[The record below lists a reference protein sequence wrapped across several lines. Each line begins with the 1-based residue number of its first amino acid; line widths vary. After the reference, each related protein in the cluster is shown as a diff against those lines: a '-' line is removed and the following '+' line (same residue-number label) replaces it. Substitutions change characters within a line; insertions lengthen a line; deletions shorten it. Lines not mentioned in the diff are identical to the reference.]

1 MFQRVSKHHEA
12 LGNRGSSEEC
22 SCIAFEPPYSSRVR
36 REGEEH
42 ARRGTSGVK
51 RIKAR
56 VQWTLARLNGL
67 AMGEPETCQG
77 SSEPLARRTGRPR
90 RVCPGLPSA
99 AGKRSAGRQ
108 AQDLQAR
115 ARRAKR
121 SKARVRAR
129 AKGKPDKRRGSGE
142 SPPRRAR
149 APRTVRTGLSSAAGK
164 AGAKK
169 GPCADRL
176 RRVRSEGTP
185 HVKYTCGAQ
194 AAPVRPCT
202 RGIGAS
208 LHGSPGCPF
217 LRFLALGTQR

>member
-36 REGEEH
+36 GAAAAQ
-42 ARRGTSGVK
+42 ARRGTRAVK
-51 RIKAR
+51 RIKAK
-56 VQWTLARLNGL
+56 VQWTFARRNGL

-99 AGKRSAGRQ
+99 AGKRSAGRRSQ
-108 AQDLQAR
+108 GLQAR
-115 ARRAKR
+115 ARTGKR

-129 AKGKPDKRRGSGE
+129 AKGEPDNRRGSSE
-142 SPPRRAR
+142 SPPRRAG
-149 APRTVRTGLSSAAGK
+149 APRTVRTGLSSDAGV

-169 GPCADRL
+169 GPCPDPL
-176 RRVRSEGTP
+176 RPAPSAGFA
-185 HVKYTCGAQ
+185 GAESG
-194 AAPVRPCT
+194 V
-202 RGIGAS
+202 
-208 LHGSPGCPF
+208 PF
-217 LRFLALGTQR
+217 LAVPCFGHAKIRRPSYGGETPVVHNRR